1 MSGLPNGGPVQC
13 VIRTHAPDAFPVLCA
28 TSESMTSIRR
38 RARASRAT
46 LYLVVSAFT
55 ACSKPQNRPQRPAV
69 AVAVTSARRA
79 PVPYTL
85 EANGIVTPIQSAAV
99 ASQVDGIITT
109 VFFQEGQEVTRGQ
122 PLFQVDQRP
131 YRNAYDQALATLTR
145 DSATAAN
152 AQKEVTRYAK
162 LVEQRYVTK
171 EEGDQL
177 EATSAASEAV
187 VRSDRAM
194 VATARFNLENTTI
207 RAPISGKTGSLLVRV
222 GNLVHANGA
231 TPLVTINQVRPIMV
245 RFAVPASQLP
255 LILQYGA
262 HGGLPVTAIPG
273 GSAASANFADS
284 STGAP
289 IDAPA
294 QLTPASAVKQQGG
307 DDPPGAPLPTGSPA
321 LGTLSFIDNAVDTT
335 TGTVTLKATF
345 ANTDGSLWSG
355 QFAAATLRLF
365 VEQNALVVPTQ
376 AVVTGQRGTYVYI
389 VDGDTAKQRPVAI
402 ERTAGGI
409 AIVASGLADGARVV
423 TDGQSRLTPGAKVI
437 IRSPNDSAGGGAAA
451 GAVGGRGRRRAKG

>member
-1 MSGLPNGGPVQC
+1 
-13 VIRTHAPDAFPVLCA
+13 
-28 TSESMTSIRR
+28 MTELRF
-38 RARASRAT
+38 RARALRALLLT
-46 LYLVVSAFT
+46 VGLTF

-69 AVAVTSARRA
+69 AVAVTTARRA

-99 ASQVDGIITT
+99 ASQVDGIVTEVT
-109 VFFQEGQEVTRGQ
+109 FQEGQEVTRGQ
-122 PLFQVDQRP
+122 SLFKIDERP
-131 YRNAYDQALATLTR
+131 YRNAYDQAVAALAR

-152 AQKEVTRYAK
+152 AKKQVNRYSQ

-177 EATSAASEAV
+177 EATAAASDAV
-187 VRSDRAM
+187 VRSDRAA
-194 VATARFNLENTTI
+194 VANARFNLENTTI

-262 HGGLPVTAIPG
+262 RGGLPVTAIPG
-273 GSAASANFADS
+273 GAAAGANLGDTT
-284 STGAP
+284 TGAP
-289 IDAPA
+289 VDAPT
-294 QLTPASAVKQQGG
+294 QLTPASGTQHDGS
-307 DDPPGAPLPTGSPA
+307 DPPPPLATMGLSPA
-321 LGTLSFIDNAVDTT
+321 MGSLTFIDNAVDTT

-345 ANTDGSLWSG
+345 PNTDGSLWAG
-355 QFAAATLRLF
+355 QFASTTLRLF

-376 AVVTGQRGTYVYI
+376 AVVTGQRGTYVYV
-389 VDGDTAKQRPVAI
+389 VDGDTAKQRPVSI

-409 AIVASGLADGARVV
+409 AIVASGLSDGARVV
-423 TDGQSRLTPGAKVI
+423 TDGQSRLTPGARVL

-451 GAVGGRGRRRAKG
+451 GAVGGRGGRGGRRKG

>member
-1 MSGLPNGGPVQC
+1 
-13 VIRTHAPDAFPVLCA
+13 
-28 TSESMTSIRR
+28 MTSLLR
-38 RARASRAT
+38 RARESRAI
-46 LYLVVSAFT
+46 LYLGALSVV

-85 EANGIVTPIQSAAV
+85 EANGIVTPIQSASV
-99 ASQVDGIITT
+99 ASQVDGIITN
-109 VFFQEGQEVTRGQ
+109 VFFQEGQEVERGQ

-131 YRNAYDQALATLTR
+131 YRNAYEQALATFSR

-152 AQKEVTRYAK
+152 AQKEVARYAK

-187 VRSDRAM
+187 VRSDRAA

-231 TPLVTINQVRPIMV
+231 TALVTINQVRPIMV
-245 RFAVPASQLP
+245 RFAVPSSQLP

-273 GSAASANFADS
+273 GAAVSASIVDS
-284 STGAP
+284 STSGP
-289 IDAPA
+289 VDAPQ
-294 QLTPASAVKQQGG
+294 QLTPAGGAVHQSGHSTN
-307 DDPPGAPLPTGSPA
+307 DPPPAAGGGQSPA

-345 ANTDGSLWSG
+345 ANTDGSLWAG
-355 QFAAATLRLF
+355 QFASTTLRLF

-376 AVVTGQRGTYVYI
+376 AVVTGQRGTYVYVI
-389 VDGDTAKQRPVAI
+389 DGDTAKQRPVSI
-402 ERTAGGI
+402 ERAIGGI
-409 AIVASGLADGARVV
+409 SVVASGLTDGARVV
-423 TDGQSRLTPGAKVI
+423 TDGQSRLTPGAKVL

-451 GAVGGRGRRRAKG
+451 GQVGGRGGGRRRAKG